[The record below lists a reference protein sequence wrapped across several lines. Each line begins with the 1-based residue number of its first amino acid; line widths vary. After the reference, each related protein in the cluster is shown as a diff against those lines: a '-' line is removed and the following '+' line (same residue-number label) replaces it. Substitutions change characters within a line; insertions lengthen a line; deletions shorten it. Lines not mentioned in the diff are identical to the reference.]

1 MQYAGGIELMSF
13 NPNECVY
20 NFGCRPTRHSRRFH
34 RPIRSQVSDILVLEG
49 VEPDNPKTYN
59 ETFIISPENNTFV
72 AFGVS
77 LFPVERSVPH
87 R

>member
-20 NFGCRPTRHSRRFH
+20 NFGCRPTRHSCVGSID
-34 RPIRSQVSDILVLEG
+34 PSKPVSDILVLEG
-49 VEPDNPKTYN
+49 VEPDKPKTYN

>member
-20 NFGCRPTRHSRRFH
+20 NFGCRPTRHSRVGSID
-34 RPIRSQVSDILVLEG
+34 PSKPVSDILVLEG

>member
-20 NFGCRPTRHSRRFH
+20 NFGCRHTRHSRVGSID
-34 RPIRSQVSDILVLEG
+34 PSKPVSDILVLEG